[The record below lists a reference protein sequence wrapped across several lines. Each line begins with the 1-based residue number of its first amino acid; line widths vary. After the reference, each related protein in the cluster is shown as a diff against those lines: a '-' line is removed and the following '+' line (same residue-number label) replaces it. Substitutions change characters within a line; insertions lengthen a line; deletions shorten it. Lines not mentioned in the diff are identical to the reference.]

1 MGLKDLGTA
10 HIFNL
15 VYSVQVVAVVHR

>member
-15 VYSVQVVAVVHR
+15 IYSVQVVAVVHR